1 MPITE
6 IAVAVIALA
15 VAAVAFYLVPAIIQL
30 KKTLETTDRLVEESR
45 VKLDTITSL
54 LDEDVRSL
62 VNNLNETA
70 ETINGITDVVRTDVD
85 KVDGVIT
92 AVSEIGD
99 TVKAANEI
107 IDRSIRDTVIEIA
120 SYIAGIRA
128 IVESIYNAFGKLF
141 RRKEG

>member
-30 KKTLETTDRLVEESR
+30 KKTLETTDKLVDESR
-45 VKLDTITSL
+45 AKLETITSFVDDDL
-54 LDEDVRSL
+54 RSL

-70 ETINGITDVVRTDVD
+70 ETINGMTDVVRTDVD